1 MLRNMNQS
9 VQPNLKTVYAIFEM
23 TQKIYTK
30 DMRITV
36 VGLGYVGLP
45 LLCQL
50 STSFSVIGY
59 DVDIKRIEEIKKGFD
74 SKKSV
79 TKEQLRNALLCSE
92 ITTDIE
98 KISASKMV
106 IVTVPTPITKNYEP
120 DTSALENVCLS
131 LSKVLR
137 KGSIVV
143 FESTI
148 YPGATEELCVP
159 LLCKSGLRYNLDFF
173 VGYSPERINVG
184 DVEHQIKDVSKIV
197 SGSTPE
203 ATSTIASVYQTIL
216 SKSVVVASC
225 IKVAEAAK
233 MYENVQRDLL
243 IALANEYS
251 EYCDRENISIDEV
264 TLCASSKWNFSNVR
278 PGLVGGHCIG
288 VDPYYLLQR
297 ASTKGMNMLLI
308 RNARQINE
316 NKPFIIAE
324 KIKNQIRHLKLSE
337 CAKILLLGFS
347 YKPNS
352 GDIRNTKV
360 AVVLN
365 ELKKHGFQ
373 TDCFDPLVNN
383 DEVLQEYG
391 IRLLS
396 APIDIQNYDLIVVMV
411 EHDVL
416 APTIL
421 SCDKNN
427 LIKLR
432 SIL

>member
-1 MLRNMNQS
+1 
-9 VQPNLKTVYAIFEM
+9 M
-23 TQKIYTK
+23 TIA
-30 DMRITV
+30 V

-50 STSFSVIGY
+50 STSFPVIGY
-59 DVDIKRIEEIKKGFD
+59 DVDIKRVEEIEKGLD
-74 SKKSV
+74 SKESV
-79 TKEQLRNALLCSE
+79 TKEQLRDALSRSE
-92 ITTDIE
+92 ITTDID
-98 KISASKMV
+98 KISSSKMF
-106 IVTVPTPITKNYEP
+106 IVTVPTPITNNYEP
-120 DTSALENVCLS
+120 DTSALENACLS

-137 KGSIVV
+137 NGAIVV

-159 LLCKSGLRYNLDFF
+159 LLCKSGLRYNVDFF

-203 ATSTIASVYQTIL
+203 VTCTIASVYQTIL
-216 SKSVVVASC
+216 SKSVVIASC

-251 EYCDRENISIDEV
+251 EYCDKEKISMDEV

-297 ASTKGMNMLLI
+297 ASTKGMNMSLI
-308 RNARQINE
+308 KNARQINE
-316 NKPFIIAE
+316 NKPLIVAERII
-324 KIKNQIRHLKLSE
+324 NHIRDLKLSK

-365 ELKKHGFQ
+365 ELEKQGFH

-383 DEVLQEYG
+383 DEVLEEYG
-391 IRLLS
+391 LRLLS

-411 EHDVL
+411 EHDAL
-416 APTIL
+416 ASVIL
-421 SCDKNN
+421 SSDRNK
-427 LIKLR
+427 IMDLR
-432 SIL
+432 SFL

>member
-1 MLRNMNQS
+1 MSQ
-9 VQPNLKTVYAIFEM
+9 E
-23 TQKIYTK
+23 IYLK
-30 DMRITV
+30 DMTIAV

-45 LLCQL
+45 LFCQL
-50 STSFSVIGY
+50 STSFPVIGY
-59 DVDIKRIEEIKKGFD
+59 DVDTKRIEEIKKGLD

-79 TKEQLRNALLCSE
+79 TKEQLYNALSCNE
-92 ITTDIE
+92 ITTDID
-98 KISASKMV
+98 KISTSKMV
-106 IVTVPTPITKNYEP
+106 IVTVPTPITNNFEP

-131 LSKVLR
+131 LSNVLR

-159 LLCKSGLRYNLDFF
+159 LLCKSGLRYNVDFF

-184 DVEHQIKDVSKIV
+184 DMEHQIKDVSKIV
-197 SGSTPE
+197 SGSTTE
-203 ATSTIASVYQTIL
+203 VTNTIASVYQTIL

-251 EYCDRENISIDEV
+251 EYCDRENINIDEV

-297 ASTKGMNMLLI
+297 ASTKGMNMSLI

-316 NKPFIIAE
+316 NKPLIVAE
-324 KIKNQIRHLKLSE
+324 KIKNHIRNLKLSE

-365 ELKKHGFQ
+365 ELTKQGFH

-383 DEVLQEYG
+383 DEVLDVYG
-391 IRLLS
+391 LRLLS
-396 APIDIQNYDLIVVMV
+396 APIDIQKYDLVVVMV
-411 EHDVL
+411 EHDVF
-416 APTIL
+416 ASTIL
-421 SCDKNN
+421 ACDKKNI
-427 LIKLR
+427 IKLR
-432 SIL
+432 TIL